1 MMDFESEGKLTG
13 RLLKLRRHVRWIAVG
28 TALSGLA
35 ALLISLCQAKIYRAT
50 TYVLV
55 SESKVG
61 PAVPVPAW
69 QVALLP
75 TYIPFID
82 NEGLAARAI
91 QHFQLDQE
99 PYRLTPHKFHSRGY
113 LDVEIPKST
122 RLIEIS
128 VEFPDAKLAA
138 ALANYLAA
146 TAIELNSGMSSADT
160 AAGHAGEKTA
170 EAALANTNA
179 EIGRVSG
186 EVTRW
191 RNEIDRAEQES
202 ALAREAYEAA
212 SRDYRNAF
220 LNATAKSQDLKQ
232 LAPAMVPERPTRPR
246 TLLNVL
252 LALLLGAPLL
262 SAIALAIESLR
273 EAHVPTRRFDPAE
286 EIVGAPR
293 S

>member
-1 MMDFESEGKLTG
+1 MMDFASEGKLTG

-160 AAGHAGEKTA
+160 AATQKFLKNRVDGAARNLAEAEEQRLRVREQARIEDREKTLSILRRRA
-170 EAALANTNA
+170 FEASCSN
-179 EIGRVSG
+179 
-186 EVTRW
+186 
-191 RNEIDRAEQES
+191 
-202 ALAREAYEAA
+202 
-212 SRDYRNAF
+212 
-220 LNATAKSQDLKQ
+220 
-232 LAPAMVPERPTRPR
+232 
-246 TLLNVL
+246 
-252 LALLLGAPLL
+252 
-262 SAIALAIESLR
+262 
-273 EAHVPTRRFDPAE
+273 
-286 EIVGAPR
+286 
-293 S
+293 

>member
-1 MMDFESEGKLTG
+1 LTG

-128 VEFPDAKLAA
+128 VEFPDAKLVWRVLSRFTVQPLWHGHPGRVLTRAGRPCHTA
-138 ALANYLAA
+138 AL
-146 TAIELNSGMSSADT
+146 
-160 AAGHAGEKTA
+160 
-170 EAALANTNA
+170 
-179 EIGRVSG
+179 
-186 EVTRW
+186 
-191 RNEIDRAEQES
+191 
-202 ALAREAYEAA
+202 
-212 SRDYRNAF
+212 
-220 LNATAKSQDLKQ
+220 
-232 LAPAMVPERPTRPR
+232 
-246 TLLNVL
+246 
-252 LALLLGAPLL
+252 
-262 SAIALAIESLR
+262 
-273 EAHVPTRRFDPAE
+273 
-286 EIVGAPR
+286 
-293 S
+293 